1 MGDSTRSRWG
11 RAGRA
16 LTVVVVLLGA
26 ISSFLALPLVLGRS
40 SNAST
45 ALAQP
50 AQLGVAAKPSS
61 PGHKHQASATPTPT
75 RTPAPSPTP
84 TPTPTLRPTPVPTSG
99 PTPVPTPAPTPV
111 PTPAPTPVPTP
122 GPTPIPTPAPTPAP
136 TATPVPTPVPT
147 PTPTPTPTPGT
158 AMPVGDITDANGS
171 WHQVFAEDF
180 NTPVPLG
187 SFPGPVYGG
196 RWGVYPNGWHDTSG
210 NGTYYPSR
218 VLSVNNGLL
227 NMYLHTEII
236 NGVAV
241 HMVSAPVPRLP
252 GSTGFAGQAFGRYS
266 VRFHIDPVPGYK
278 TAWLLWPDSNVW
290 PAGGEID
297 FPEGNLTGSIS
308 AFMHY
313 ASSAGGQSAF
323 PTSVPEAGAWH
334 IATTE
339 WQPGKI

>member
-1 MGDSTRSRWG
+1 
-11 RAGRA
+11 
-16 LTVVVVLLGA
+16 
-26 ISSFLALPLVLGRS
+26 
-40 SNAST
+40 
-45 ALAQP
+45 
-50 AQLGVAAKPSS
+50 
-61 PGHKHQASATPTPT
+61 
-75 RTPAPSPTP
+75 
-84 TPTPTLRPTPVPTSG
+84 
-99 PTPVPTPAPTPV
+99 
-111 PTPAPTPVPTP
+111 
-122 GPTPIPTPAPTPAP
+122 
-136 TATPVPTPVPT
+136 
-147 PTPTPTPTPGT
+147 
-158 AMPVGDITDANGS
+158 MPVGDITDANGS

-297 FPEGNLTGSIS
+297 FVHFAGTGQFPALLLRQFSHGTPPSAAFGRPPSRPDKWKPGNTAPLCPIFSCG
-308 AFMHY
+308 
-313 ASSAGGQSAF
+313 
-323 PTSVPEAGAWH
+323 PPPLVR
-334 IATTE
+334 
-339 WQPGKI
+339 K